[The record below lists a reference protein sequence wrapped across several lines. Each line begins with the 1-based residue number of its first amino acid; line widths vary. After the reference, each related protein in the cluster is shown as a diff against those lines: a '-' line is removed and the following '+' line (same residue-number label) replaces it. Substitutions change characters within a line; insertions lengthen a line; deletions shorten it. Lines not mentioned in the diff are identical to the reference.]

1 MSTDSANE
9 QTGCSSA
16 CPDAENQTPGQTM
29 NRPGLSA
36 VEYRA
41 GTYSSFLRSMRVEVV
56 RHERLRNLRIGSTD
70 DPAVALLDAWA
81 VVADILTFYQ
91 ERIANEHYLRTATE
105 VRSLT
110 ELARLVGYERGPG
123 VAAETY
129 VAFTLENAPGAPQ
142 AVTIES
148 GAKVQSVPGQDES
161 PQTFETV
168 EPVNARVELNSLTP
182 WACDPPV
189 IRRGMQKLYLKGGA
203 KNLKPGDAIVVVGG
217 ERKTHPENE
226 NWDFRVLSHVEPVPD
241 KDYTIVEWQE
251 GLGSVSPRIEP
262 AQNEPCVYVFR
273 LRAALFGHNA
283 PDWRSVSSEMRQG
296 YIVREPPAEMRNG
309 SIERES
315 PGEWPQFTIAYQDK
329 VPSPCDTAVLDA
341 AYPQV
346 LVGSWLV
353 LRTPEHTE
361 LYRVQSAEVT
371 GMAQF
376 TIAGK
381 ATRVKLSGENLGA
394 KFFSKLRETV
404 VFAASEKCELG
415 DVPTTTPIAA
425 GDAEVTLDRKIDGLP
440 AGRVLL
446 VAGTTPDGVVA
457 SERSVLAD
465 TKDDGGRTRLVF
477 KDGLAYSYRR
487 DSMTIYGNVAR
498 ATHGETV
505 TETLG
510 SGDAT
515 RTWQRFTLRQK
526 PLTYTGTDE
535 AGGAV
540 STLEVRVD
548 DVRWQEVPTLYG
560 CGPADKVY
568 TARVNHDDTV
578 TVQFGD
584 GRTGARLPTGYE
596 NVTARYRKGIG
607 PDGCVR
613 RGQLTTLLTRPLG
626 VRSATNPADAD
637 GGACPDAAD
646 EIRRNAPLRMRALDR
661 VVSLRD
667 YEDFARA
674 FAGIAKALAVFA
686 WDGRRNV
693 VLLTVAGSGGEVPPD
708 RLQQNLWAAVR
719 DCGDPGVI
727 AHVVPFQPVP
737 FRVEATVT
745 IEEGLRRESVL
756 AAVRDR
762 LSARFGFDAREFGQ
776 PVALSEVQ
784 GAIHE
789 VQGVVGVNVLQFH
802 RLVGGAG
809 GPPQLDAAAAVLC
822 PEGRVHGA
830 ELLMLELGPN
840 DIH

>member
-1 MSTDSANE
+1 MSADSTNGQPGCAN
-9 QTGCSSA
+9 A
-16 CPDAENQTPGQTM
+16 CPDAENQTPVQNV

-36 VEYRA
+36 VEYRV

-56 RHERLRNLRIGSTD
+56 RHERLRNLRTGATD

-81 VVADILTFYQ
+81 VVADVLTFYQ

-129 VAFTLENAPGAPQ
+129 VAFTLETAPGAPH
-142 AVTIES
+142 AVTIEA
-148 GAKVQSVPGQDES
+148 GAKVQSVPGQDEK

-168 EPVNARVELNSLTP
+168 EPVDARAELNVLRP
-182 WACDPPV
+182 WAYGPPV
-189 IRRGMQKLYLKGGA
+189 VGLRRLYLKGSA
-203 KNLKPGDAIVVVGG
+203 KNLKPGDAVVIVGK
-217 ERKTHPENE
+217 EREDDPAND
-226 NWDFRVLSHVEPVPD
+226 NWDLRVLTRVEPVPD

-251 GLGSVSPRIEP
+251 ALGSVSPEAKP
-262 AQNEPCVYVFR
+262 AQDHPRVYVFR

-283 PDWRSVSSEMRQG
+283 PDWRSVSSEKGKG
-296 YIVREPPAEMRNG
+296 YIEPPA
-309 SIERES
+309 
-315 PGEWPQFTIAYQDK
+315 PGEWPQFNIAYQNG
-329 VPSPCDTAVLDA
+329 VPSPCDKVVLDA

-346 LVGSWLV
+346 LAGSWLV
-353 LRTPEHTE
+353 LRTPQYTE
-361 LYRVQSAEVT
+361 LYRVKSAEVT

-376 TIAGK
+376 AITGK
-381 ATRVKLSGENLGA
+381 ATRVKLLGENLDT
-394 KFFSKLRETV
+394 KFFDKLRETV
-404 VFAASEKCELG
+404 VFAASEECELA
-415 DVPTTTPIAA
+415 DVPTTSAIAA
-425 GDAEVTLDRKIDGLP
+425 GEKEITLDRNVGGLSV
-440 AGRVLL
+440 GRVLL
-446 VAGTTPDGVVA
+446 VAGTMPEGVVV
-457 SERSVLAD
+457 SERAALAD
-465 TKDDGGRTRLVF
+465 TKEDGERTRLVF
-477 KDGLAYSYRR
+477 KDGLAHGYRR
-487 DSMTIYGNVAR
+487 DAMTIYGNVAR
-498 ATHGETV
+498 ATHGETA

-515 RTWQRFTLRQK
+515 RIWQRFTLRQK
-526 PLTYTGTDE
+526 PLTFTATDD
-535 AGGAV
+535 AGGAA

-548 DVRWQEVPTLYG
+548 DVQWQEVPTLHG

-568 TARVNHDDTV
+568 TVRVNYDDTV
-578 TVQFGD
+578 TVRFGD

-596 NVTARYRKGIG
+596 NVRARYRKGIG

-626 VRSATNPADAD
+626 VRSATNPAAAD
-637 GGACPDAAD
+637 GGAYPDAAD
-646 EIRRNAPLRMRALDR
+646 EVRRNAPLRMRALDR

-674 FAGIAKALAVFA
+674 VAGVAKALAVFA

-693 VLLTVAGSGGEVPPD
+693 VLLTVAGTGGEVPPD
-708 RLQQNLWAAVR
+708 RLQQNLRAAVR

-762 LSARFGFDAREFGQ
+762 LSARFGFAAREFGQ
-776 PVALSEVQ
+776 SVALSEVQ
-784 GAIHE
+784 AAVHE
-789 VQGVVGVNVLQFH
+789 VDGVLGVNVLQFH
-802 RLVGGAG
+802 RQVGGAG
-809 GPPQLDAAAAVLC
+809 VAPQLSAAPAVLC
-822 PEGRVHGA
+822 PEGKVHGA
-830 ELLMLELGPN
+830 ELLILEMGSD
-840 DIH
+840 DIR